1 MKKFMLE
8 EKVHRSNKKLFS
20 LILLLIGIVAF
31 IVIFKTDVFTIKNV
45 EVIGNKQ
52 ISENAIISKSAITI
66 GNHILKEKLENA
78 KINLYKDPY
87 IKTVEIER
95 KFPNKIVIHITERKE
110 EALIQFMNEYL
121 IIDEDGMVLRSS
133 SQMENLKVI
142 KGLAFSNFMAGS
154 ILKVKDKSQFKQ
166 ALEIVRGLNRHKV
179 MIQELDISNKKDIKI
194 KITNDLICKIGK
206 GNDLDY
212 RLEAL
217 NEILKDLS
225 KRQITRGVVDISHEG
240 YPTYRPVE

>member
-8 EKVHRSNKKLFS
+8 KKVHQSNKKLFS
-20 LILLLIGIVAF
+20 LILLLMGIVAF
-31 IVIFKTDVFTIKNV
+31 IVIFKTDVFTIKDV

-66 GNHILKEKLENA
+66 GNHMLKEKLENV

-87 IKTVEIER
+87 IKTVQIER
-95 KFPNKIVIHITERKE
+95 KFPNKILIHITERKE
-110 EALIQFMNEYL
+110 EAVIPFMNEYL

-142 KGLAFSNFMAGS
+142 KGLTFSNFMAGS
-154 ILKVKDKSQFKQ
+154 ILKVKDKNQFKES
-166 ALEIVRGLNRHKV
+166 LEIVRGLNRYNV
-179 MIQELDISNKKDIKI
+179 TIQELDISNKKDIKI

-206 GNDLDY
+206 GDDLDY
-212 RLEAL
+212 RLQAL
-217 NEILKDLS
+217 NEILKDLN